1 MKKWYRMPRVKLF
14 LLAAAH
20 ILAAAGVLCILW
32 ATRYPVLIQ
41 ELCSADAAKTY
52 EESNAF
58 ANSVA
63 NANYHILDE
72 IQYQTL
78 YDTDGKYD
86 PDKIVDVAK
95 YEDTGGITGK
105 DETGLSFR
113 LGDMYSWGKL
123 IAETMTDDGSASDT
137 RDEQDGI
144 IVCQRPDGSYH
155 YFRYKEFKQ
164 MIDEGICHLSLQET
178 VLRMIFWMS

>member
-95 YEDTGGITGK
+95 YEDTGGT
-105 DETGLSFR
+105 
-113 LGDMYSWGKL
+113 
-123 IAETMTDDGSASDT
+123 
-137 RDEQDGI
+137 
-144 IVCQRPDGSYH
+144 
-155 YFRYKEFKQ
+155 
-164 MIDEGICHLSLQET
+164 
-178 VLRMIFWMS
+178 

>member
-1 MKKWYRMPRVKLF
+1 MKKWYRMPRVKFF
-14 LLAAAH
+14 LLAVAH

-58 ANSVA
+58 ANAVA

-86 PDKIVDVAK
+86 PDKIVD
-95 YEDTGGITGK
+95 GGKI
-105 DETGLSFR
+105 
-113 LGDMYSWGKL
+113 
-123 IAETMTDDGSASDT
+123 
-137 RDEQDGI
+137 
-144 IVCQRPDGSYH
+144 
-155 YFRYKEFKQ
+155 
-164 MIDEGICHLSLQET
+164 
-178 VLRMIFWMS
+178 

>member
-1 MKKWYRMPRVKLF
+1 MKKWYRMPRVKFF

-32 ATRYPVLIQ
+32 ATRYPMLIQ

-58 ANSVA
+58 ANAVA

-95 YEDTGGITGK
+95 AMEPLYTSKPQLDRSGMGF
-105 DETGLSFR
+105 SFMEAFMDA
-113 LGDMYSWGKL
+113 L
-123 IAETMTDDGSASDT
+123 
-137 RDEQDGI
+137 
-144 IVCQRPDGSYH
+144 
-155 YFRYKEFKQ
+155 
-164 MIDEGICHLSLQET
+164 T
-178 VLRMIFWMS
+178 VTSEPGHGTTVKMKKVL

>member
-1 MKKWYRMPRVKLF
+1 M
-14 LLAAAH
+14 LAAAH

-32 ATRYPVLIQ
+32 ATRYPMLIQ

-58 ANSVA
+58 ANAVA

-86 PDKIVDVAK
+86 PEIQAGERVK
-95 YEDTGGITGK
+95 T
-105 DETGLSFR
+105 
-113 LGDMYSWGKL
+113 
-123 IAETMTDDGSASDT
+123 
-137 RDEQDGI
+137 
-144 IVCQRPDGSYH
+144 RPDCPSGWGTC
-155 YFRYKEFKQ
+155 
-164 MIDEGICHLSLQET
+164 IPGAN
-178 VLRMIFWMS
+178 

>member
-1 MKKWYRMPRVKLF
+1 MKKWYRMPRVKFF
-14 LLAAAH
+14 LLAVAH

-58 ANSVA
+58 ANAVA

-123 IAETMTDDGSASDT
+123 IAETMTDDGSVSDT
-137 RDEQDGI
+137 RDEQDDI
-144 IVCQRPDGSYH
+144 IVCQRSDGNYH

-164 MIDEGICHLSLQET
+164 MIDRGSHSGKRICFVLQ
-178 VLRMIFWMS
+178 

>member
-1 MKKWYRMPRVKLF
+1 MPRVKLF

-113 LGDMYSWGKL
+113 LGSQIPGTNRMVSLCVSGQTEAT
-123 IAETMTDDGSASDT
+123 IIS
-137 RDEQDGI
+137 GI
-144 IVCQRPDGSYH
+144 RNLN
-155 YFRYKEFKQ
+155 R
-164 MIDEGICHLSLQET
+164 
-178 VLRMIFWMS
+178 